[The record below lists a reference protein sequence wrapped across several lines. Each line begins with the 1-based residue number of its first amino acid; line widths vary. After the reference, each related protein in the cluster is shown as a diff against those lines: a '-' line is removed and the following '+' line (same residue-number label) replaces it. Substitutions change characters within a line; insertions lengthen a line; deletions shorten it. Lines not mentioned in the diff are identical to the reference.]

1 MKASVTG
8 SGVASTG
15 LGGVFKVRDLLKVE
29 GMGGWLVG
37 DSRVE
42 KALGAGVALGSHNPK
57 YFLGEC

>member
-1 MKASVTG
+1 M
-8 SGVASTG
+8 ASTG
-15 LGGVFKVRDLLKVE
+15 LGGVFKVRDLLTVE